1 MAELNYSS
9 EEEIFAR
16 VSTILQEAL
25 SVERSRITRESR
37 LFRDLG
43 AESLDLLDIR
53 FRVDDA
59 FSLKIKEDELLRNV
73 GEGLSAEEIEERLTV
88 GSIVQF
94 IQNRL
99 HGKAV

>member
-1 MAELNYSS
+1 LADPNYS

-16 VSTILQEAL
+16 VSTILQGAL
-25 SVERSRITRESR
+25 GVERSRITRGSR
-37 LFRDLG
+37 LFPDLG

-99 HGKAV
+99 QGKTG

>member
-1 MAELNYSS
+1 MAALNYS

-16 VSTILQEAL
+16 VSSILQGAL
-25 SVERSRITRESR
+25 GVERSRITRESR
-37 LFRDLG
+37 LFPDLG

-88 GSIVQF
+88 RSIVQF

-99 HGKAV
+99 QGRAG

>member
-1 MAELNYSS
+1 LADLNYS
-9 EEEIFAR
+9 EEEIFTR

-37 LFRDLG
+37 LFSDLG

-59 FSLKIKEDELLRNV
+59 FSLRIKVEELFRSV
-73 GEGLSAEEIEERLTV
+73 DDGLNAEEIQERLTV
-88 GSIVQF
+88 GSLVLF
-94 IQNRL
+94 IQNCL
-99 HGKAV
+99 QEKVV